1 VQFAAFLWFPKYAS
15 NIIVNVL
22 ELENDCFNQMIP
34 MYLFILTQSFAKL
47 ASTFLK
53 SILKLHD
60 AKHF

>member
-1 VQFAAFLWFPKYAS
+1 MKHHCAVQCAAFLWSPKYAS

-47 ASTFLK
+47 TSTF
-53 SILKLHD
+53 
-60 AKHF
+60 